1 MSDVINSIFGR
12 SKNDTPNSGGYVA
25 ASTTA
30 QSDTIQS
37 DTADV
42 AVTPETVDTKAIEV
56 DQTETVEPTGG
67 ATETEDVAADA
78 DLVTETVSQDEVVES
93 STETASAADAVVEPA
108 EAESTDC
115 DQAEDDPENTADTVD
130 AKTIEADNAD
140 DQAEDDEIV
149 QGEAVI
155 EIAAEESD
163 KTVTDKD
170 VAEVADEDGGIAEK
184 VESVTVESDDAP
196 VAVAAETDEDDIDQA
211 ESVVEPVTAETRP
224 AAGTRGSTT
233 VGDGVVAKIVNM
245 VTRKTEGV
253 HGLDD
258 EGISVEVDGDI
269 ATIKVSLVVEFGHAV
284 KALAEQIRI
293 NVIEA
298 VEQFLS
304 LDVAVVDVHVTDI
317 HLPDAA

>member
-42 AVTPETVDTKAIEV
+42 AVTRETVDTKAIEV
-56 DQTETVEPTGG
+56 GQTETVEPTGG
-67 ATETEDVAADA
+67 ATEVENVAADA
-78 DLVTETVSQDEVVES
+78 DLATETVSADEVVES

-115 DQAEDDPENTADTVD
+115 DQAEEDAENTGDTLD
-130 AKTIEADNAD
+130 AETVEADS
-140 DQAEDDEIV
+140 AEDQGEEDEIV
-149 QGEAVI
+149 EGEAVI

-163 KTVTDKD
+163 EAVTDKD
-170 VAEVADEDGGIAEK
+170 VAEVADEDGGIAEE
-184 VESVTVESDDAP
+184 VESVAVESDDAP
-196 VAVAAETDEDDIDQA
+196 VAVAAETEDDDIDQA
-211 ESVVEPVTAETRP
+211 EPVTAETRT

-245 VTRKTEGV
+245 VARKAEGV
-253 HGLDD
+253 HGLGD

-304 LDVAVVDVHVTDI
+304 LDVAVVDIHVADI